1 MIKEFIENLLPTLVM
16 WDILAFI
23 YFLCYAVKHGI
34 KYHMI
39 VVVSIVTG
47 RGYTSDTLTKT
58 LNIFW
63 YISIVYLLYN
73 FV

>member
-1 MIKEFIENLLPTLVM
+1 M
-16 WDILAFI
+16 WDVLAFI
-23 YFLCYAVKHGI
+23 YFLCYGI
-34 KYHMI
+34 KYH
-39 VVVSIVTG
+39 VSVLVAIVTG

-63 YISIVYLLYN
+63 YVSIGYLLYN